1 MIAATRDTSTRST
14 PTPIAVTARRS
25 EAEARR
31 EPCGGGQVA
40 AQHQSEPY
48 QRHAERRPQR
58 DQRPKRRPPARNR
71 VDLVGPATVLVGNL
85 RLEREPRG
93 LETARGGAE
102 RLLPLRVRRLV
113 ENAGLAHARGD
124 RVERVESASR
134 MSSSGTHGSSRRR
147 GTSTRPS
154 DGASSGTRS
163 GMGIFTDA
171 LIARGGR
178 PDPYGLRT
186 GPRNTAATRE
196 ESGPGRGPSPRSRA
210 RSRTARLRPRAAH
223 PSPDTTRGVARPG
236 RADTPP
242 RDGRCAPT
250 PHTPAARGW
259 SPRSRGPQRASP
271 LRRGGGTSRVARVAP
286 STPTRRRPDCRR
298 PVETLAAAAPDRA
311 S

>member
-93 LETARGGAE
+93 LETARGGTE

-124 RVERVESASR
+124 RVERVE
-134 MSSSGTHGSSRRR
+134 
-147 GTSTRPS
+147 
-154 DGASSGTRS
+154 RS
-163 GMGIFTDA
+163 HERF
-171 LIARGGR
+171 
-178 PDPYGLRT
+178 
-186 GPRNTAATRE
+186 AA
-196 ESGPGRGPSPRSRA
+196 GGRGPGFAAQLYHARRELFANVVERYPRLLQAARHEYLAERRRELGNAQRHGDLHGRAHRA
-210 RSRTARLRPRAAH
+210 RRAA
-223 PSPDTTRGVARPG
+223 
-236 RADTPP
+236 
-242 RDGRCAPT
+242 
-250 PHTPAARGW
+250 
-259 SPRSRGPQRASP
+259 
-271 LRRGGGTSRVARVAP
+271 
-286 STPTRRRPDCRR
+286 
-298 PVETLAAAAPDRA
+298 
-311 S
+311 

>member
-93 LETARGGAE
+93 LETARGGTE

-124 RVERVESASR
+124 RVERVE
-134 MSSSGTHGSSRRR
+134 
-147 GTSTRPS
+147 
-154 DGASSGTRS
+154 RS
-163 GMGIFTDA
+163 YERFA
-171 LIARGGR
+171 AGGQ
-178 PDPYGLRT
+178 
-186 GPRNTAATRE
+186 
-196 ESGPGRGPSPRSRA
+196 PGGDRPRSEEHTSELQ
-210 RSRTARLRPRAAH
+210 SRLHLVCRLLLEKKN
-223 PSPDTTRGVARPG
+223 T
-236 RADTPP
+236 
-242 RDGRCAPT
+242 
-250 PHTPAARGW
+250 
-259 SPRSRGPQRASP
+259 
-271 LRRGGGTSRVARVAP
+271 
-286 STPTRRRPDCRR
+286 
-298 PVETLAAAAPDRA
+298 
-311 S
+311 